1 MSEHA
6 HEPDSVTSQDFL
18 THLIDAAS
26 MRKDIEAL
34 QRRDNDIATRAF
46 EKMSDLDNSV
56 RVLHELLRDIPRQI
70 TVCRTDMRHEI
81 ERDFPNKMDIKD
93 METRIEKQAAE
104 TERDLSRQITKLDA
118 KVDKNNADLNTKIE
132 KLWLKITIP
141 IVVVVALGGLA
152 QWILTT
158 MRLASVG

>member
-6 HEPDSVTSQDFL
+6 HDSAEVSSQDFL
-18 THLIDAAS
+18 AHLIDAAS

-34 QRRDNDIATRAF
+34 QRRDTDISNRAF
-46 EKMSDLDNSV
+46 EKLTELDN
-56 RVLHELLRDIPRQI
+56 REKVLHELLRDIPRQI

-81 ERDFPNKMDIKD
+81 ERDFPNKTDIMS
-93 METRIEKQAAE
+93 MEKRIESQTSN
-104 TERDLSRQITKLDA
+104 TERDLSHQITELDK

-141 IVVVVALGGLA
+141 ITVLIAIGGLA

-158 MRLASVG
+158 MKLAE